1 MADPTVQVTW
11 EDQQK
16 INQFGILNNRR
27 HELEE
32 SHKELKVRFFFSQ
45 PIVLCVF
52 FFVLLCER
60 NRLGAGF
67 AFVLL
72 RRVSLHHST
81 AALLRCGNIAQD
93 GLQRATMNRGSK
105 TVGLDQTSI
114 NPNKQLF
121 YFTQKYGFKTTQPQ
135 EKHLQLEEASEEMI
149 LADDGAPVM
158 YRIGDSFLYLAKDTV
173 EARIERDQAAV
184 AARLAATQG
193 ELADTEDTLQ
203 GLKKA
208 LYGKFGDS
216 INLEER

>member
-32 SHKELKVRFFFSQ
+32 SHKELK
-45 PIVLCVF
+45 
-52 FFVLLCER
+52 
-60 NRLGAGF
+60 
-67 AFVLL
+67 
-72 RRVSLHHST
+72 
-81 AALLRCGNIAQD
+81 
-93 GLQRATMNRGSK
+93 
-105 TVGLDQTSI
+105 
-114 NPNKQLF
+114 
-121 YFTQKYGFKTTQPQ
+121 

>member
-1 MADPTVQVTW
+1 
-11 EDQQK
+11 
-16 INQFGILNNRR
+16 
-27 HELEE
+27 
-32 SHKELKVRFFFSQ
+32 
-45 PIVLCVF
+45 
-52 FFVLLCER
+52 
-60 NRLGAGF
+60 
-67 AFVLL
+67 
-72 RRVSLHHST
+72 
-81 AALLRCGNIAQD
+81 
-93 GLQRATMNRGSK
+93 MNRGSK

-114 NPNKQLF
+114 NPNKQLI
-121 YFTQKYGFKTTQPQ
+121 YSKYGFKTTQPQ